1 MASNSHDKGSRFTVD
16 LGSVRLPGIVEKQVE
31 TEIRGVVLRALARS
45 DAGGVSWL
53 DRSIFD
59 TFPGRT
65 LGLWL
70 DPDVIFPRPGGPLT
84 PEDHTLI
91 MREVMKHPF
100 QVIRYLGYKPGDA
113 KPDGS
118 AVLEAALR
126 VDSIDAFTKDRIKAV
141 LEILPKLDEARGSVP
156 KAVTRAMD
164 GLNRRLAGQPIENQ
178 IRILRIGDA
187 RGNGPRGTRCRHG
200 VWGADPRGWGRLNLL
215 AGLRLLPDDRRRSDG
230 HGAEGYRRYYKGYRL
245 LRRRS
250 RRWRGGVRR
259 RGWCRTGSRCG
270 CGGRVT
276 GCSDRRS
283 GRLAVLSC
291 RGPAT
296 RAEDVSSMT

>member
-178 IRILRIGDA
+178 IRILRDPEMRAEMDHEGLDVGMEFGARILEDGAGSIYSPDYGFYQTIGDGQTATA
-187 RGNGPRGTRCRHG
+187 RKGT
-200 VWGADPRGWGRLNLL
+200 VDTIK
-215 AGLRLLPDDRRRSDG
+215 DID
-230 HGAEGYRRYYKGYRL
+230 YF
-245 LRRRS
+245 
-250 RRWRGGVRR
+250 GGVA
-259 RGWCRTGSRCG
+259 GAGAG
-270 CGGRVT
+270 VFVGGV
-276 GCSDRRS
+276 GAGPGAAAGAAGASA
-283 GRLAVLSC
+283 GAAIAAVVDWLF
-291 RGPAT
+291 
-296 RAEDVSSMT
+296 